1 MKIKNISELYG
12 TKWLA
17 FKSAEFI
24 SKEGNVLKWDYVS
37 RKGNRQVVTC
47 ICRSKKNRYLLI
59 SQPRVPLN
67 KTVIEFPA
75 GLVDEG
81 ESFETAALRELKEE
95 TGYTGIVKR
104 VIPPVCKSAGLTDET
119 TAIVEIEVDENAV
132 NKTEMEET
140 EDIQSFWMAPT
151 KIWDFIMNLDREK
164 FIVDTLVTCYFLSYK
179 NKK

>member
-1 MKIKNISELYG
+1 MKIKKIDELYT

-24 SKEGNVLKWDYVS
+24 SKDGNTLKWDYVS

-67 KTVIEFPA
+67 KVVIEFPA

-81 ESFETAALRELKEE
+81 ETFEQAALRELKEE
-95 TGYTGIVKR
+95 TGYSGVVKN
-104 VIPPVCKSAGLTDET
+104 VIHPVCKSAGLTDET
-119 TAIVEIEVDENAV
+119 TAIVEIQVDEQAID
-132 NKTEMEET
+132 KTEMEET
-140 EDIQSFWMAPT
+140 EDIQSFWMAPS
-151 KIWDFIMNLDREK
+151 KIWKFITNLDSSK
-164 FIVDTLVTCYFLSYK
+164 YIVDTLVTCFFLGYK
-179 NKK
+179 TKK